1 MDSINSIFLGIIQGL
16 TEFLPIS
23 SSGHLVLGQHFLGIE
38 NSGILLEVVLHLG
51 TLLSILLYYR
61 RAISNL
67 LHGISKRDS
76 ESLHYALMLAVA
88 TIPVV
93 VAGLMFKNQLESLF
107 LPKVVPYMFLI
118 TGCILFTTQ
127 VASESQ
133 KSITLKIAI
142 VVGCA
147 PALAMLPGISRSGMT
162 ISLAL
167 LLGIHRVDAAK
178 FSFFMAI
185 PVLLGAGILQLGDVG
200 EMSVQVWPLFLGFL
214 SAFISGYVVIK
225 WLINL
230 ISNQHYWKFSYYC
243 IFVGLICIFVG
254 VGS

>member
-1 MDSINSIFLGIIQGL
+1 MDSINSILLGIIQGL

-51 TLLSILLYYR
+51 TLFSILLYYR
-61 RAISNL
+61 RDISEL
-67 LHGISKRDS
+67 LQGIYKRDS
-76 ESLHYALMLAVA
+76 ESLHYMFMVAVS
-88 TIPVV
+88 TIPAVV
-93 VAGLMFKNQLESLF
+93 VGLLFKTQLESLF
-107 LPKVVPYMFLI
+107 LPTIVPYMFLI
-118 TGCILFTTQ
+118 TGCVLLTTKYS
-127 VASESQ
+127 SEST

-142 VVGCA
+142 LVGCA
-147 PALAMLPGISRSGMT
+147 QVFAMLPGISRSGMT

-167 LLGIHRVDAAK
+167 FLGIHRGTAAK

-185 PVLLGAGILQLGDVG
+185 PVLFGAGILQLGDVS
-200 EMSVQVWPLFLGFL
+200 EMPLLVWPLFLGFL
-214 SAFISGYVVIK
+214 SAFISGYVIIQ

-230 ISNQHYWKFSYYC
+230 ISNQDFWKFSYYC
-243 IFVGLICIFVG
+243 IFAGLICILMR